1 MSVPDPV
8 PVLTSELQSTLQ
20 DRIEKVLTRIIN
32 ANLHTRYVQ
41 ESPVF
46 ADFRDSIECLSNDL
60 EARDK
65 VLLESFRTVVPL
77 TTYASHEPFISKFL
91 EQPCM
96 EDDVKN
102 LFAPG
107 LPNFIAPSS
116 ATSGKAPKFFARY
129 RHPPGVDR
137 VDIPISKDGGKT
149 CALFSLVSHRLLEI
163 RGDAD
168 KETTIPITL
177 VSSGGIRM
185 RHDLGVDKD
194 PLLMKLTMPA
204 NTSPLAVSFLR
215 NYRSFL
221 LMHALFALADAK
233 LEIMFMTL
241 STIFVDLVRYM
252 EEEWVTLVTCVET
265 GELPDYEG
273 VDEIRQYLEAGSSPK
288 LPPNPARAA
297 ELRAIGVATDTPGR
311 LVKVWPG
318 FKTVVAVASGLFAS
332 ALPKMRHYLGPTVLI
347 RSLGLIAS
355 EGYVGLVYN
364 PSELNLFKAVSDD
377 VVEYLDVSLDET
389 AASLVPAWELQL
401 GHRYEIVLTTRD
413 GLWRY
418 RLDDII
424 EVAGFDPS
432 DGTPILKYV
441 ERRNVVARPG
451 GIETAGKTLADAI
464 FGTQATLGKIV
475 EFTVVN
481 DERVMPPCLGYL
493 VEIEGAI
500 SPNAHT
506 ALQQLH
512 DNLYHANDNLQHA
525 LDDGRVGP
533 PTVRI
538 LNPGTFR
545 EFREWKIGLANSGV
559 GQMKVPVVLSDETA
573 VRWVLERVVQ
583 EI

>member
-1 MSVPDPV
+1 MTVPDPV
-8 PVLTSELQSTLQ
+8 LALTPKLQSKLQ
-20 DRIEKVLTRIIN
+20 GRIEEVLTRIIN
-32 ANLHTRYVQ
+32 ANLRTRYVQ

-46 ADFRDSIECLSNDL
+46 ADFRDSIECLGDDL

-65 VLLESFRTVVPL
+65 SLLESFRTTVPL
-77 TTYASHEPFISKFL
+77 TTYASHKPFISKLL
-91 EQPCM
+91 EQRRM

-116 ATSGKAPKFFARY
+116 ATSGKAPKFFAKY
-129 RHPPGVDR
+129 RHPHGAGR
-137 VDIPISKDGGKT
+137 IKIPISKVGGKT
-149 CALFSLVSHRLLEI
+149 CTLFSLVSHQLLEF
-163 RGDAD
+163 RGDAG
-168 KETTIPITL
+168 KETIIPITL
-177 VSSGGIRM
+177 VSTGGIRM
-185 RHDLGVDKD
+185 EHDIGVEKD
-194 PLLMKLTMPA
+194 PLLMKLTMPD

-241 STIFVDLVRYM
+241 STIFVDLVG
-252 EEEWVTLVTCVET
+252 W
-265 GELPDYEG
+265 
-273 VDEIRQYLEAGSSPK
+273 
-288 LPPNPARAA
+288 
-297 ELRAIGVATDTPGR
+297 

-318 FKTVVAVASGLFAS
+318 FKTVVAIASGLFAS
-332 ALPKMRHYLGPTVLI
+332 ALPKMHHYLGSTVLI
-347 RSLGLIAS
+347 RSPGFIAS

-364 PSELNLFKAVSDD
+364 PSELNLFKATSDD

-389 AASLVPAWELQL
+389 AASLVPAWELQV
-401 GHRYEIVLTTRD
+401 GHRYEIILTTRD

-418 RLDDII
+418 RLGDII

-432 DGTPILKYV
+432 DGTPILKYI
-441 ERRNVVARPG
+441 ERRNVVVRPG
-451 GIETAGKTLADAI
+451 GVETAGKTLADAI
-464 FGTQATLGKIV
+464 FATQATLGKIV
-475 EFTVVN
+475 EFTVVS

-493 VEIEGAI
+493 VEIDGAI
-500 SPNAHT
+500 GPNAHT

-538 LNPGTFR
+538 LKPGLSETF
-545 EFREWKIGLANSGV
+545 ASGNLDWETR
-559 GQMKVPVVLSDETA
+559 VLGK
-573 VRWVLERVVQ
+573 
-583 EI
+583 